1 MAEKQI
7 PNENRLLALFK
18 RLQKMNINH
27 CPNFEN
33 IISPAQLALL
43 EEVAN
48 HPGCGVQDVAE
59 NLYLSAPTVSVGV
72 SKLEERGLVERK
84 PDPADRRAVKFFIT
98 DAGKSLHKEFNQA
111 RLEKFRRLLSGLE
124 EKDQNQLLGLLA
136 RALEFAEEG
145 D

>member
-1 MAEKQI
+1 MSQQEI
-7 PNENRLLALFK
+7 PYEERLLSLFK

-48 HPGCGVQDVAE
+48 HPGCGVQEVAE
-59 NLYLSAPTVSVGV
+59 NLDLSAPTVSVGI
-72 SKLEERGLVERK
+72 SKLEDRGLVKRE
-84 PDPADRRAVKFFIT
+84 PDPADRRSVQFFIT
-98 DAGKSLHKEFNQA
+98 NSGEDLHQEFNQA
-111 RLEKFRRLLSGLE
+111 RLEKFRRLLSGLDE
-124 EKDQNQLLGLLA
+124 DDQNQLLKLLA
-136 RALEFAEEG
+136 RALELAEEK